1 MRDSVVSR
9 IGSVTQELLLI
20 VKRDGKTLID
30 LDNGE
35 TIRAWKTPL
44 EAQR

>member
-1 MRDSVVSR
+1 M
-9 IGSVTQELLLI
+9 IKKG
-20 VKRDGKTLID
+20 KKTLID
-30 LDNGE
+30 LDNEE